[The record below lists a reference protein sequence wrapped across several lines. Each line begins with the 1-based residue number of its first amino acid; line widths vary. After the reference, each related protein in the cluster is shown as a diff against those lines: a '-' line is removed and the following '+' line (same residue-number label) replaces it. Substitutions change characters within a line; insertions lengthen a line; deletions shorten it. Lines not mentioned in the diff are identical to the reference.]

1 MSYISRADPVVSHMS
16 APVVALCLLL
26 NLAEDTRTELKM
38 RNKNIV
44 HMLVKILERD
54 DEELLLVV
62 VSFLKKLS
70 IFLENKNDM
79 VRQGGVRGRV
89 MAGFRYYK

>member
-1 MSYISRADPVVSHMS
+1 MNVNTVNVSGTVKDPAVSGVFDP
-16 APVVALCLLL
+16 AVALCLLL

-44 HMLVKILERD
+44 HMLVKILDRE

-79 VRQGGVRGRV
+79 VRWGEEE
-89 MAGFRYYK
+89 

>member
-1 MSYISRADPVVSHMS
+1 MTEQETVILISQPDPVVSDVFV
-16 APVVALCLLL
+16 PVVALCLLL

-44 HMLVKILERD
+44 HMLVKILDRE

-79 VRQGGVRGRV
+79 VSQGGVE
-89 MAGFRYYK
+89 